1 MNKDIKIIR
10 GITEFSAGIGAGAV
24 IMAVIL
30 YVLEAFNVLATVM
43 LALAGVAIII
53 GCLGLECFTYNLE
66 RRRKLGC
73 RKNI

>member
-24 IMAVIL
+24 IIAVIMYAIDVFNIL
-30 YVLEAFNVLATVM
+30 AAAMFVLVGA
-43 LALAGVAIII
+43 AIII
-53 GCLGLECFTYNLE
+53 GCLGLDMFTRNLE
-66 RRRKLGC
+66 RRRKLGR